1 MRPHAF
7 PRLCGIVVT
16 GWLASS
22 LGASPGA
29 IRTTVAA
36 EGRLIEGVFDSS
48 GIYPG
53 TRRAWSVYVPAA
65 YDASKPAGLMVFQD
79 GPAYAKAD
87 GDFRTP
93 QVFEELIAKGEMP
106 VTIAVFVAPGTIP
119 ATRPGGKDR
128 SNRSFEYDS
137 LGDRYVRFL
146 EEELLPVALRG
157 LEVST
162 NPRDR
167 AICGISSGG
176 ICGFTAAWERPDR
189 FGRVMSH
196 IGSFTNIR
204 GGHVYPVLVRKTKA
218 APKPIRVYLQEGRE
232 DLDNLFGHWPLANE
246 DLAAALA
253 FAGYDHRFVMTD
265 GGHSGKA
272 AGQVFADGLRWL
284 WADDAAAARDAV
296 AHAKPGEWTPPPLAV
311 PRADVPQGRVETP
324 APFESKIFPGTVRNW
339 SVYIPAQCAAD
350 RPAAVM
356 VFQDG
361 HDYVKREG
369 RWRVP
374 VVFDNL
380 IAEGRMPPTVA
391 VFLDPGHD
399 ATKEKP
405 QSPWK
410 NSNRSLEYD
419 SLGDRYARFLIE
431 EILPEVEKLQPLSH
445 DPARRA
451 ICGAS
456 SGGICAFTVAWERP
470 DAFGK
475 VLSTIGSFTGL
486 RGGNAYP
493 ALVRKT
499 EPKPI
504 RVFLADTSGDIDNQF
519 GSWPLANRQ
528 MAAALAYM
536 GYDLRFEWAE
546 GYAHDSFHASR
557 LFPEALEWLWREG
570 PPAPRVDTKGDLK
583 GDLTLLKLL
592 VPGEGWQ
599 LVAEGLGFADA
610 PCTDAEG
617 SFYYCDMKAAEIVRI
632 GADGVRNVVAREAV
646 SGLEFGPD
654 GRLYACQGSKKRVIA
669 IDPATGDVEE
679 IAGDLAPNDLAVTP
693 EGILLVTETGKQQVT
708 RIDPATGS
716 ATAADT
722 GITGPNGIALSN
734 DRGTLAVSDYR
745 GAHTWTFRVGPDGS
759 LDAKLPTMEMRLPI
773 DPKGEFRF
781 HEPPPTL
788 PASGGDG
795 MAVDRTGRWYVTSGL
810 GVQVFDPTGR
820 LCGVLP
826 KPRPDKPLTS
836 CILAGPGHS
845 FLYVTNGDTIWR
857 RRLTVE

>member
-1 MRPHAF
+1 MPTRSISPA
-7 PRLCGIVVT
+7 CGLL
-16 GWLASS
+16 LAALVALAPDTSA
-22 LGASPGA
+22 GGGGTAA
-29 IRTTVAA
+29 AA
-36 EGRLIEGVFDSS
+36 EGRLVEGVFESS
-48 GIYPG
+48 AIYPG
-53 TRRAWSVYVPAA
+53 TRRNWSVYVPAA
-65 YDASKPAGLMVFQD
+65 YDASQPARLMVFQD

-87 GDFRTP
+87 GAFRAP
-93 QVFEELIAKGEMP
+93 EVFEELIAKGEMP
-106 VTIAVFVAPGTIP
+106 VTIALFVAPGTISP
-119 ATRPGGKDR
+119 TRPGGKDR

-146 EEELLPVALRG
+146 EEELLPAALRG
-157 LEVST
+157 LSVSDR
-162 NPRDR
+162 PRDR

-176 ICGFTAAWERPDR
+176 ICAFTAAWERPDR

-204 GGHVYPVLVRKTKA
+204 GGHVYPVLVRRTKA

-232 DLDNLFGHWPLANE
+232 DLDNLFGNWPLANE

-272 AGQVFADGLRWL
+272 AGEVFADGLRWL
-284 WADDAAAARDAV
+284 WSDDATTAREAV
-296 AHAKPGEWTPPPLAV
+296 VHAKPGQWTPHPDAV
-311 PRADVPQGRVETP
+311 PREDVPRGRVETMR
-324 APFESKIFPGTVRNW
+324 PFESKVFPGTVRNW
-339 SVYIPAQCAAD
+339 SVYIPAQCSAD
-350 RPAAVM
+350 TPAAVM

-380 IAEGRMPPTVA
+380 IAGGTMPPTVA

-399 ATKEKP
+399 PAKDTP

-410 NSNRSLEYD
+410 NSNRSFEYD
-419 SLGDRYARFLIE
+419 SLGDRYARFLLE
-431 EILPEVEKLQPLSH
+431 EILPEVSKLQPLSD
-445 DPARRA
+445 DPSLRA

-504 RVFLADTSGDIDNQF
+504 RVYMADTSGDIDNQF
-519 GSWPLANRQ
+519 GSWPLANRR
-528 MAAALAYM
+528 MAAALASM
-536 GYDLRFEWAE
+536 GYDLRFDWAE
-546 GYAHDSFHASR
+546 GYAHDSFHGSR
-557 LFPEALEWLWREG
+557 LFPEALQWLWRKENHV
-570 PPAPRVDTKGDLK
+570 PIVDTKGNLK
-583 GDLTLLKLL
+583 GDLTLMKLL

-599 LVAEGLGFADA
+599 LVAEGLGFADG

-617 SFYYCDMKAAEIVRI
+617 TFFFCDMRAAEIVRVDL
-632 GADGVRNVVAREAV
+632 DGSRSVIAREAV

-669 IDPATGDVEE
+669 IDPATGAVTE

-693 EGILLVTETGKQQVT
+693 EGIVLVTETGKKQVT
-708 RIDPATGS
+708 RIDPATG
-716 ATAADT
+716 AVGAVDT

-734 DRGTLAVSDYR
+734 DHGTLAVSDYR
-745 GAHTWTFRVGPDGS
+745 GAHTWTFRVAADGS
-759 LDAKLPTMEMRLPI
+759 LDARMPTMEMRMPI

-788 PASGGDG
+788 SASGGDG
-795 MAVDRTGRWYVTSGL
+795 LAVDRTGRWYVTSAL

-826 KPRPDKPLTS
+826 KPRPDRPLTS

>member
-1 MRPHAF
+1 MNVLPLLKQF
-7 PRLCGIVVT
+7 N
-16 GWLASS
+16 
-22 LGASPGA
+22 LGAFVLLVGTLSPS
-29 IRTTVAA
+29 IVAA
-36 EGRLIEGVFDSS
+36 ADGQLVEGIFESS
-48 GIYPG
+48 EIYPG
-53 TRRAWSVYVPAA
+53 TRRAWSVYVPSA
-65 YDASKPAGLMVFQD
+65 YTGETPARLMVFQD

-87 GDFRTP
+87 GAFRAP
-93 QVFEELIAKGEMP
+93 QVFEELISKGEMP

-146 EEELLPVALRG
+146 EEELLPVAVGG
-157 LEVST
+157 LSVST

-176 ICGFTAAWERPDR
+176 ICAFTAAWERPDR

-204 GGHVYPVLVRKTKA
+204 GGHVYPVLVRKTKT
-218 APKPIRVYLQEGRE
+218 APKPIKVYLQEGRD
-232 DLDNLFGHWPLANE
+232 DLDNLFGNWPLANE

-272 AGQVFADGLRWL
+272 AGQEFAAGLRWL
-284 WADDAAAARDAV
+284 WSDDAPTAREAS
-296 AHAKPGEWTPPPLAV
+296 AHPKPGEWTPHPDAV
-311 PRADVPQGRVETP
+311 PRKDVPQGRVETMP
-324 APFESKIFPGTVRNW
+324 PFESKIFPGTIRNW
-339 SVYIPAQCAAD
+339 SVYIPAQCTAD
-350 RPAAVM
+350 TPAAVM

-361 HDYVKREG
+361 HDYVKRAG

-380 IAEGRMPPTVA
+380 IAKGAMPPTVA
-391 VFLDPGHD
+391 IFLDPGHD
-399 ATKEKP
+399 PGKEKP
-405 QSPWK
+405 QSPWR
-410 NSNRSLEYD
+410 NSNRSFEYD
-419 SLGDRYARFLIE
+419 SLGNRYASFLIE
-431 EILPEVEKLQPLSH
+431 EILPEVEKIQPLSD
-445 DPARRA
+445 DPAMRA

-456 SGGICAFTVAWERP
+456 SGGICSFTVAWERP
-470 DAFGK
+470 DAFQK

-504 RVFLADTSGDIDNQF
+504 RVYLADTSGDIDNQF
-519 GSWPLANRQ
+519 GSWPLANRR

-536 GYDLRFEWAE
+536 GYDVRFDWAE
-546 GYAHDSFHASR
+546 GYAHDSFHGSQ
-557 LFPEALEWLWREG
+557 LFPEALAWLWRT
-570 PPAPRVDTKGDLK
+570 APHEPSIDTAGDLK

-617 SFYYCDMKAAEIVRI
+617 NFFYCDMKAPEIVRI
-632 GADGVRNVVAREAV
+632 GLDGSRRVVAREAV

-654 GRLYACQGSKKRVIA
+654 GRLYACQGGKKRIIA
-669 IDPATGDVEE
+669 IDPATAEVKE

-693 EGILLVTETGKQQVT
+693 EGILLVTETGKRQVT
-708 RIDPATGS
+708 RIDPATGKL
-716 ATAADT
+716 TAADT

-734 DRGTLAVSDYR
+734 DAGTLTVSDYR
-745 GAHTWTFRVGPDGS
+745 GTHAWTFRVNADGS
-759 LDAKLPTMEMRLPI
+759 LDAKMPTMEMRMPI
-773 DPKGEFRF
+773 DPKGDFRF

-788 PASGGDG
+788 AASAGDG
-795 MAVDRTGRWYVTSGL
+795 LAVDRTGRWYVTSAL
-810 GVQVFDPTGR
+810 GVQIFDPTGR

-826 KPRPDKPLTS
+826 KPRPEKPLTS
-836 CILAGPGHS
+836 CILAGPEHS
-845 FLYVTNGDTIWR
+845 FVYVTNGDTIWR
-857 RRLTVE
+857 RKVAVE

>member
-1 MRPHAF
+1 MPLHILPRAF
-7 PRLCGIVVT
+7 LLHGVT
-16 GWLASS
+16 MLVIALSFPPTW
-22 LGASPGA
+22 
-29 IRTTVAA
+29 AA
-36 EGRLIEGVFDSS
+36 EGRLTEGVFESHQ
-48 GIYPG
+48 IYPG
-53 TRRAWSVYVPAA
+53 TRRAWSVYVPSA
-65 YDASKPAGLMVFQD
+65 YVPEKPSRLMVFQD
-79 GPAYAKAD
+79 GPTYAKSD
-87 GDFRTP
+87 GAFGVP
-93 QVFEELIAKGEMP
+93 SVFEDLIAKGQMP

-119 ATRPGGKDR
+119 ATRTGGKDR

-157 LEVST
+157 LNVST

-176 ICGFTAAWERPDR
+176 ICAFTAAWERPDR

-204 GGHVYPVLVRKTKA
+204 GGHVYPVLIRKTKA
-218 APKPIRVYLQEGRE
+218 EPKPIKVYLQEGRD
-232 DLDNLFGHWPLANE
+232 DLDNLFGNWPLANE

-272 AGQVFADGLRWL
+272 AGEVFADGLRWL
-284 WADDAAAARDAV
+284 WSDDAPASREAV
-296 AHAKPGEWTPPPLAV
+296 THPKPGEWTPHPLAV
-311 PRADVPQGRVETP
+311 PQENVPKGRIETMP
-324 APFESKIFPGTVRNW
+324 PFESKIFPNTVRNW
-339 SVYIPAQCAAD
+339 SIYIPAQCRPD
-350 RPAAVM
+350 KPAALM

-361 HDYVKREG
+361 HDYAKREG

-380 IAEGRMPPTVA
+380 IAKGTMPPTVA

-399 ATKEKP
+399 PTKEKP
-405 QSPWK
+405 QSAWK

-431 EILPEVEKLQPLSH
+431 EILPEVAKFQPLSA
-445 DPARRA
+445 DPAMRA

-456 SGGICAFTVAWERP
+456 SGGICSFTVAWERP
-470 DAFGK
+470 DAFRK

-486 RGGNAYP
+486 RGGNNYP

-504 RVFLADTSGDIDNQF
+504 RVYMADTSGDIDNQF
-519 GSWPLANRQ
+519 GSWPLANRR
-528 MAAALAYM
+528 MASALAYM
-536 GYDLRFEWAE
+536 GYDLRFDWAE
-546 GYAHDSFHASR
+546 GYAHDSFHGSK
-557 LFPEALEWLWREG
+557 LFPEALEWLWRNELHE
-570 PPAPRVDTKGDLK
+570 PKIDTRGDLK

-592 VPGEGWQ
+592 VPGVGWE

-610 PCTDAEG
+610 PCSDG
-617 SFYYCDMKAAEIVRI
+617 KGNFFYCDMKAPEIVRLGI
-632 GADGVRNVVAREAV
+632 DGSRSVIAKEAV

-654 GRLYACQGSKKRVIA
+654 GRLYACQGSKKRVIS
-669 IDPATGDVEE
+669 IDPTTAEVKE

-693 EGILLVTETGKQQVT
+693 EGLVLVTETGKRHVT
-708 RIDPATGS
+708 RIDPATRS
-716 ATAADT
+716 VTAVDT

-734 DRGTLAVSDYR
+734 DAGTLTVSDYR
-745 GAHTWTFRVGPDGS
+745 GTHAWTFRVNTDGS
-759 LDAKLPTMEMRLPI
+759 LDAKMPTMEMRMPI
-773 DPKGEFRF
+773 DSQGEFRF

-788 PASGGDG
+788 AASGGDG
-795 MAVDRTGRWYVTSGL
+795 LAVDRIGRWYITSAL
-810 GVQVFDPTGR
+810 GVQIFDPTGR

-826 KPRPDKPLTS
+826 KPRPEKPLTS
-836 CILAGPGHS
+836 CVLAGPGHS
-845 FLYVTNGDTIWR
+845 YLYVTNGDTIWR
-857 RRLTVE
+857 RKITIE